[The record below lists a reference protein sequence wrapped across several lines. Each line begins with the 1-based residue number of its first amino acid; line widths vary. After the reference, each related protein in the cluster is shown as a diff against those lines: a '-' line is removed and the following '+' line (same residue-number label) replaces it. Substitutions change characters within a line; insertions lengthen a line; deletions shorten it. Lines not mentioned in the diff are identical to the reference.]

1 MDQALQQPGLAG
13 MTQVPTLDK
22 DTVSKSTWGKM
33 LQQVYEGRDLTT
45 WKTDNLIISEFLRPE
60 RSLVPSPTRNAAA
73 GLTKFMPYCWIWS
86 QCRTKLLSAEDAV
99 QIAAVR
105 ATALLADIRKERRRS
120 LIGAN
125 SDEANRESLVST
137 DEMKMIKAFTGLRV
151 GGRARGR
158 GGRGRHGRGRGSGSF

>member
-1 MDQALQQPGLAG
+1 MPRLTVVFAALRSNPTVWHELRQPSGGAVGAFGAKELA
-13 MTQVPTLDK
+13 
-22 DTVSKSTWGKM
+22 
-33 LQQVYEGRDLTT
+33 
-45 WKTDNLIISEFLRPE
+45 DNLVFGLPAGQVT
-60 RSLVPSPTRNAAA
+60 SL
-73 GLTKFMPYCWIWS
+73 
-86 QCRTKLLSAEDAV
+86 DAV
-99 QIAAVR
+99 QVAAVR